1 MGLLKII
8 RKIKQKEKEI
18 RVLVLG
24 LDNSGKTTLLK
35 KLNGEDVLSISPTLG
50 FTISTFEHNNLK
62 LNVWDVGG
70 QKSLRAFWRNYF
82 ESTDGLIYVVD
93 SSDTFRMNDSKQE
106 LQNLLKEE
114 RLLGATLLVLA
125 NKQDLSGAVSCETI
139 KDLLQLDSIKTHH
152 WKIVG
157 CSAYTGLNL
166 LSSIDWLLEDIS
178 SRQLRICCNWTQL
191 RPITGKSWDAV
202 LIRDSISCRPS
213 IGS

>member
-178 SRQLRICCNWTQL
+178 SRIF
-191 RPITGKSWDAV
+191 ITD
-202 LIRDSISCRPS
+202 
-213 IGS
+213 